1 MLILSQIAFSHS
13 NAGHNTRAVKE
24 ALSAKRRQI
33 GIADARHSVRKE
45 VFE

>member
-1 MLILSQIAFSHS
+1 MLILSRIAFSHS
-13 NAGHNTRAVKE
+13 NAGHNARVAEE

-33 GIADARHSVRKE
+33 GIGDARHSVRKE